1 MRWWTA
7 GGGRNGGPHGKH
19 SEGHNGRDTKVSYRA
34 QNRYGTAPKVI
45 LLLLMADTMADTFS
59 LGLLDESHQ
68 KDIYLF
74 HFTTSPSIAAENAIP
89 KASAQSLKVVELV
102 RDASIFLG
110 VLSFPPSI
118 DLDKLPIDTTI
129 ITVHREVDGMISE
142 ADAMPTLG
150 DTRLEQAGGTYPL
163 ASWPLDAILKR
174 LLEDNRWGPLDKRPK
189 TEALQVI
196 FEKAHK
202 KSARVCELSG
212 ETFSPVLMHLV
223 PFELGS
229 GVYTA
234 LLDAIQDQA
243 NRSWQDAHIAM
254 MLNAAPHN
262 PANPIIGNVAVIP
275 PSTIREWANS
285 TVRRPLAHRDNG
297 SINTP
302 YNIQVGSASL
312 HAASDDHNALLLGTT
327 VCHTNCGLLVQ
338 SVIAAQPP
346 VWVAPES
353 SLFEY
358 TRGLPAD
365 PHLPVAPTSLVD
377 TYAAIRRFFIQSIVD
392 AATLFQR
399 YGTDS
404 LYERSVEILSAL
416 KAEIKHRKDLQRE
429 REQKEIKHRKATK
442 RQREQTE
449 AKKKKDR
456 DVYEMDVVDEMAEE
470 EVETDEGKP
479 KKKKKTSGRMKES
492 DSGGTLSTSS
502 SGGIDQSG
510 LSMGAR
516 RCVADRAR
524 RHHFSNLSISLL
536 IQSSRRRGRTKK
548 NSPSMDVE
556 MTLGATTLE
565 RLLMTADDLEYDEED
580 GWMPLS
586 SKELLQQLFNVLDP
600 GIEEVER
607 FGKIN
612 A

>member
-1 MRWWTA
+1 
-7 GGGRNGGPHGKH
+7 
-19 SEGHNGRDTKVSYRA
+19 
-34 QNRYGTAPKVI
+34 
-45 LLLLMADTMADTFS
+45 
-59 LGLLDESHQ
+59 
-68 KDIYLF
+68 
-74 HFTTSPSIAAENAIP
+74 
-89 KASAQSLKVVELV
+89 
-102 RDASIFLG
+102 
-110 VLSFPPSI
+110 
-118 DLDKLPIDTTI
+118 
-129 ITVHREVDGMISE
+129 
-142 ADAMPTLG
+142 
-150 DTRLEQAGGTYPL
+150 
-163 ASWPLDAILKR
+163 
-174 LLEDNRWGPLDKRPK
+174 
-189 TEALQVI
+189 
-196 FEKAHK
+196 
-202 KSARVCELSG
+202 
-212 ETFSPVLMHLV
+212 
-223 PFELGS
+223 
-229 GVYTA
+229 
-234 LLDAIQDQA
+234 
-243 NRSWQDAHIAM
+243 
-254 MLNAAPHN
+254 
-262 PANPIIGNVAVIP
+262 
-275 PSTIREWANS
+275 
-285 TVRRPLAHRDNG
+285 
-297 SINTP
+297 
-302 YNIQVGSASL
+302 
-312 HAASDDHNALLLGTT
+312 
-327 VCHTNCGLLVQ
+327 
-338 SVIAAQPP
+338 
-346 VWVAPES
+346 
-353 SLFEY
+353 
-358 TRGLPAD
+358 LPAD

-399 YGTDS
+399 YGTGS

-479 KKKKKTSGRMKES
+479 KKKKKTSGRMKGQTVSMKVTILILILHFGIES

-612 A
+612 AKAKGFLIILVNLLKYV